1 MKKVAPL
8 VLLGVLG
15 SVALAGENPQVAAIH
30 EQIKVVNAEKKVT
43 LKNMHA
49 WYETVIK
56 RDKFTG
62 AVILEDR
69 KILKAQE
76 DTLLAL
82 TADETTRKAIHEHYD
97 GVRGLLKEGTAIDN
111 AAVKELR
118 RMEKVHET
126 IVGDAYKIKVAEL
139 EALAKA
145 AAAGKTTKPKK

>member
-8 VLLGVLG
+8 VLLGVFC
-15 SVALAGENPQVAAIH
+15 SAALAADNPQVAAIH

-49 WYETVIK
+49 WYDAVVK

-69 KILKAQE
+69 KVLKAQE

-82 TADETTRKAIHEHYD
+82 TADEATRKAIHEHYD
-97 GVRGLLKEGTAIDN
+97 GVRGLLREGNAIDN
-111 AAVKELR
+111 AAIKELR

-126 IVGDAYKIKVAEL
+126 VVGDAYKVRVAEL
-139 EALAKA
+139 EAAAKA
-145 AAAGKTTKPKK
+145 AAAGKTTRPKK